1 VFDQSEKMSE
11 LKFLV
16 IEDNPDDVALLRY
29 ALNCHGEE
37 YDLEVLRDG
46 QHALQFVSEH
56 RSEKRKPNLCLIV
69 LDLHLPT
76 YDGLEILR
84 AIREAPAL
92 THIRVVIVSGLAS
105 PKEKIQLAE
114 LAAEFR
120 TKPSSLQDTI
130 EFAGELIDLCK
141 SVHAVGA

>member
-1 VFDQSEKMSE
+1 VLDQSEKMGE

-16 IEDNPDDVALLRY
+16 IEDNPSDVALLRY

-46 QHALQFVSEH
+46 QQALQFVSEH
-56 RSEKRKPNLCLIV
+56 RSGKRKPDLCLIV
-69 LDLHLPT
+69 LDLHLPK

-105 PKEKIQLAE
+105 PKEKLQLAE
-114 LAAEFR
+114 LAAELR

-130 EFAGELIDLCK
+130 EFAGELIALCK
-141 SVHAVGA
+141 SVHVVGA